1 MEEFV
6 KQFGIDS
13 RLLLAQIV
21 NFTVLLILLK
31 KFAYGPILKM
41 MRERREKIEEGME
54 MRKNAEIALRES
66 GEIRERTLQQANKEA
81 LEVVGRAEAL
91 GRERQDEIVKDTDKK
106 VEGIIAEARRIID
119 ADKANMRIEIESEAE
134 ELIRL
139 GLGSVLGKMMPGER
153 DRELIKEA
161 IGELKK
167 V

>member
-6 KQFGIDS
+6 KQFGIDG

-21 NFTVLLILLK
+21 NFTMLLILLK

-66 GEIRERTLQQANKEA
+66 GEMRERTLQQANKEA
-81 LEVVGRAEAL
+81 LEVVGKAEVL
-91 GRERQDEIVKDTDKK
+91 GRERQDEIMKETDKK

-119 ADKANMRIEIESEAE
+119 ADKANMRVEIESEAE

-139 GLGSVLGKMMPGER
+139 GLGSVLGKMTPGER
-153 DRELIKEA
+153 DRQLIKEA

>member
-6 KQFGIDS
+6 KQFGIDG

-66 GEIRERTLQQANKEA
+66 GEMRERTLQQANKEA
-81 LEVVGRAEAL
+81 LEVVGKAEVL
-91 GRERQDEIVKDTDKK
+91 GRERQDEIVKETDKK

-119 ADKANMRIEIESEAE
+119 ADKANMRAEIESEAE

-139 GLGSVLGKMMPGER
+139 GLGSVLGKMTPGER
-153 DRELIKEA
+153 DRQLIKEA